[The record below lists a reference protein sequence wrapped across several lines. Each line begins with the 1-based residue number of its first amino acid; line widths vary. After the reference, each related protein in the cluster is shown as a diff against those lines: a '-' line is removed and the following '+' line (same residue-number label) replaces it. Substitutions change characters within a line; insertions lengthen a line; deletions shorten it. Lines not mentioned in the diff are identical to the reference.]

1 MAATENSDFG
11 FFFSW
16 VFFFPLV
23 SWNVAFAWKMAEI
36 INHLSKLQPIKPTKS
51 LIDWLLQLKFSVFD

>member
-1 MAATENSDFG
+1 
-11 FFFSW
+11 
-16 VFFFPLV
+16 
-23 SWNVAFAWKMAEI
+23 MAEI